1 MHIKL
6 GLPDSTKSVSPSKF
20 GDDLFSGQLR
30 GCQHCLLAV
39 PTLGAID
46 LSSIHH
52 NRDAGLRHCRDRGA
66 ICPSPRV

>member
-6 GLPDSTKSVSPSKF
+6 GLPNSTKSVSPSKF
-20 GDDLFSGQLR
+20 GDDFPIGLLSS
-30 GCQHCLLAV
+30 CQHCLLAV

-52 NRDAGLRHCRDRGA
+52 NRDAGLRHCRDRKA
-66 ICPSPRV
+66 ICP